1 MRILVRDTIASWW
14 RISALP
20 ESRDWWLHGRH
31 YSVIENMCVS
41 LYTRLPGWQD
51 SFFKILFRVYN
62 SIIFNLCLS
71 WVFSSLKIGV
81 LKVKVRYVMQ
91 CMDIIFI
98 FWFFMK
104 NILLLGFFGRS
115 KPVFPGR
122 FLVLNKYSPYP
133 NKEELSRMDALI
145 WLSGLWIFII

>member
-51 SFFKILFRVYN
+51 SFKKFYFEYTTQLF
-62 SIIFNLCLS
+62 SIYAFREFLVIWKLGFM
-71 WVFSSLKIGV
+71 KMY
-81 LKVKVRYVMQ
+81 VRYVIQ

-98 FWFFMK
+98 FWFSMK

-122 FLVLNKYSPYP
+122 FLVLNKYSPYS
-133 NKEELSRMDALI
+133 NKEELSRKDALI

>member
-1 MRILVRDTIASWW
+1 MRILVRDTVASWW
-14 RISALP
+14 WVSALP
-20 ESRDWWLHGRH
+20 ESRDWWLHDRH

-51 SFFKILFRVYN
+51 SFLKISFRVYN

-71 WVFSSLKIGV
+71 WVFSNLKIGV
-81 LKVKVRYVMQ
+81 CENVCPLCYVMYGYH
-91 CMDIIFI
+91 IYILV
-98 FWFFMK
+98 FMK

-122 FLVLNKYSPYP
+122 FLVQKKYSPYS